1 MRLLYLRGL
10 ALVALLLP
18 VGLTG
23 SALAQYEIVSER
35 TTVSLSATVDP
46 IASGRVTLSAE
57 IRTDFGT
64 SVADGRITY
73 LDMTTMRVLGWT
85 SVAQPQ
91 LVVEGLAPG
100 RHALR
105 ADFSGS
111 ALMLPVLVL
120 PSQSAEVA
128 LDVLAQPTLTLVS
141 SKGVTAPGELVTLTV
156 SVSGSAGQPA
166 GLVTFRDGDS
176 VLAAHVP
183 LDRSGTAAFT
193 TSALADGVRRIV
205 VEYEGDA
212 RYAKATAKIEQL
224 VTATVASA
232 EPRM

>member
-1 MRLLYLRGL
+1 MRLLHLRGL
-10 ALVALLLP
+10 TLTVLLLL
-18 VGLTG
+18 GLTG

-35 TTVSLSATVDP
+35 TTVSLSASVDP
-46 IASGRVTLSAE
+46 VASGRATLSAV
-57 IRTDFGT
+57 IKTDFGT
-64 SVADGRITY
+64 SVADGRITF
-73 LDMTTMRVLGWT
+73 LDMTTMQVLGWT

-91 LVVEGLAPG
+91 LVVDGLTSG

-105 ADFSGS
+105 ADYSGS
-111 ALMLPVLVL
+111 ALLLPVLVL

-128 LDVLAQPTLTLVS
+128 LDVLARPTLTLVS
-141 SKGVTAPGELVTLTV
+141 SKGVTAPGELVTLTA
-156 SVSGSAGQPA
+156 SVSGSAGLPA

-176 VLAAHVP
+176 VIAAHVP
-183 LDRSGTAAFT
+183 LDRTGTASFT
-193 TSALADGVRRIV
+193 TSALADGARCLV

-212 RYAKATAKIEQL
+212 RYAKATAQIEQL